1 MSTTT
6 ISSRKLTQDTSGAK
20 KASRKGPV
28 IVTDRGKPA
37 HVLLSREAYETL
49 TVSGTRIVE
58 ILAMPKLADFDLH
71 TQRAS
76 WAQSASPAR
85 LFLCAVSLL
94 ELETG
99 ILRFERRDRIGS
111 WPDCGRPQ
119 YR

>member
-6 ISSRKLTQDTSGAK
+6 ISSRKLTQVTSGAK
-20 KASRKGPV
+20 KASRKGP
-28 IVTDRGKPA
+28 PA
-37 HVLLSREAYETL
+37 HVLLSREAYEKL
-49 TVSGTRIVE
+49 TSSGTRTVE

-99 ILRFERRDRIGS
+99 ILRFERRDHIGL
-111 WPDCGRPQ
+111 WPDCGHPQ